1 MQNLRFGGDDVKA
14 WRFFLVVLMLPGW
27 WLSVGCGREGPAPGM
42 EVRSRWNLPEVIYTA
57 EGRPD
62 PSILAPIQILH
73 RGNGAQPQ
81 GLDPHLTEGVPSANI
96 QRDLFES
103 LVVEAAD
110 GSLVPGNA
118 ERWDVSEDGLV
129 YIFHLRRNARW
140 SNGDP
145 VTAGDWVF
153 SLRRA
158 VTPATGSKYSMILS
172 PILNAEEVIAGRLD
186 PTELGVEEV
195 DRHTLRIEL
204 KAPTPYFLGLL
215 THNASYPVH
224 EPSIRRHGDAY
235 GRVGNLVSNGPYQL
249 RELVMQSHIR
259 LVRNPYFW
267 DDANTIIDEV
277 FHYPIEDQSA
287 ELMRYRAGELDWTY
301 EVPNAQFNWIAR
313 NLPDELVVSDYFGI
327 YYFGF
332 NTTRPP
338 FDDPRVRTALS
349 MAVDRDI
356 ITGKLTRFGEVP
368 SYAFVPPGI
377 EGYTPQE
384 PEWAHWTQE
393 QRVAR
398 ARELMAEAGYTGENP
413 LRLEIRYNTHQNH
426 KKISLGIAAMWQ
438 NALGVHSSLIN
449 EEFRVFL
456 ATRRNRVVTEVFRAG
471 WIGDYLDPYTFLDLM
486 HSENPQNDVGFFH
499 LEFDALLAKAAM
511 TADAENRFRLLE
523 QAESL
528 MLSEQPVIP
537 IYTYV
542 SKRLVKPYVRGW
554 KSNPLDHHPTRYMYL
569 LRREPT
575 SGGRP

>member
-1 MQNLRFGGDDVKA
+1 MRSLHLKS
-14 WRFFLVVLMLPGW
+14 WTVLLWIALLSGW
-27 WLSVGCGREGPAPGM
+27 WIATGCGRTEPAPGA
-42 EVRSRWNLPEVIYTA
+42 EPPPRWNLPELRFTPD
-57 EGRPD
+57 GRPD
-62 PSILAPIQILH
+62 PSILAPVQILH

-81 GLDPHLTEGVPSANI
+81 GLDPHLTEGVPSANV

-103 LVVEAAD
+103 LVVEAPD
-110 GSLVPGNA
+110 GSSVPGNA
-118 ERWDVSEDGLV
+118 ERWDISEDGLT
-129 YIFHLRRNARW
+129 YTFHLRQNARW

-145 VTAGDWVF
+145 VTANDWVY

-158 VTPATGSKYSMILS
+158 VTPATGSRYSMILS
-172 PILNAEEVIAGRLD
+172 PILHAEEVIAGRLD
-186 PTELGVEEV
+186 PTELGVEAL
-195 DRHTLRIEL
+195 DGHTLRISL

-215 THNASYPVH
+215 SHNTAYPVH
-224 EPSIRRHGDAY
+224 EPSIRAHGDAY

-259 LVRNPYFW
+259 LVRNPHFW

-277 FHYPIEDQSA
+277 FYYPIEDQSS

-338 FDDPRVRTALS
+338 FDDPRVRNALS
-349 MAVDRDI
+349 MTIERDI
-356 ITGKLTRFGEVP
+356 ITEKLTRFGEVP
-368 SYAFVPPGI
+368 AYAFVPPGI
-377 EGYTPQE
+377 DGYTPQA
-384 PEWAHWTQE
+384 PEWANWPAE

-398 ARELMAEAGYTGENP
+398 AQELMAEAGYTKDNP

-438 NALGVHSSLIN
+438 QTLGVRASLIN

-456 ATRRNRVVTEVFRAG
+456 ATRRNRVVTEVFRSG
-471 WIGDYLDPYTFLDLM
+471 WIGDYLDPFTFLDLM
-486 HSENPQNDVGFFH
+486 HTDNPQNDVGYFNPR
-499 LEFDALLAKAAM
+499 FDALLAEASM
-511 TADAENRFRLLE
+511 TADARKRFDLLE
-523 QAESL
+523 AAEAM
-528 MLSEQPVIP
+528 MLADQPVAP

-542 SKRLVKPYVRGW
+542 SKRLIKPYVRGW
-554 KSNPLDHHPTRYMYL
+554 ESNPLDHHPTRYLYL
-569 LRREPT
+569 LKH
-575 SGGRP
+575 